1 MPMRTFRP
9 STALLLSLLLCAQ
22 ISSQVQDPTARPDP
36 KRAQK
41 AAELGDKD
49 LAAGRF
55 EDALAAYEE
64 AARYAP
70 QDASIVERAAALR
83 SKLVRAYV
91 EAAERNALSG
101 HLMEATEELG
111 AALRI
116 DPANTFLEERL
127 GQLTAMED
135 SQGPRPV
142 FTKRIPGLPRL
153 QPRAGKSNL
162 SLKGDT
168 KAVYEQLA
176 ALFGV
181 KVTFD
186 PDVIARNVQLRIDN
200 VDFYSAMSLLGTQTG
215 TFWRPLNST
224 TIFVAPDTVE
234 KQRQYGLEAEQTFP
248 LSAAVAPE
256 DATEML
262 RILREITGGT
272 HINLDTRS
280 HTVTMRDT
288 PQRLAL
294 AGELL
299 EQLERAR
306 GEVMLD
312 IELLE
317 VDRNKAR
324 ALGITPP
331 ASEQLIL
338 LSSSDLNKI
347 KASTSLTNLL
357 TNIQQVFAG
366 KGFSGIPAV
375 VPIGGGLSTFLLTLP
390 SAAADFSDS
399 LSLVQSGRQV
409 LLRAQDGKPAS
420 FFVGDRYPI
429 TLSLLSGG
437 LGAGSAVTGTPAS
450 ASTVFP
456 ETSFTVAAHPSAL
469 AANHFTGGPLPDL
482 AVVFDDPKANTFAIL
497 QNQDNGNF
505 SQLTP
510 SPITLGANETGQV
523 AIGTGIFRNTN
534 TKCPTPQPPDV
545 VLVNSTSNNISVL
558 LGDGDANCI
567 PTGFFAE
574 APGSPLPVGNNPRS
588 VVIADFN
595 GDGFLD
601 LAVANQGDNS
611 ISLFRGNGDGTFTQF
626 PGSPFKL
633 TNTTTISETAP
644 VGMVSAN
651 FRNRFNTVNNAPEV
665 DLAVVNQNSN
675 NVTVLLSSVDQNLNV
690 TLTEAPNSPI
700 QVGTSPVAIATGDL
714 NGDGVPDLAVVNQGS
729 STVSILLGSTN
740 LDGTFTQATG
750 SPLPTS
756 ANPAGI
762 VIANFAN
769 STVPDIAVT
778 NNGSST
784 VGVYLGLGQGTFAS
798 RIELNTP
805 KGPTALIASV
815 LTSTGLPDIA
825 LVSQDSAASQGAV
838 TVIQDSTSFA
848 NSTVNGLAQTPYPG
862 SEYVDLGV
870 KIKATPTLHPNNEV
884 TLLLEFEIRALS
896 GSSVNGIPILSN
908 RTLTQTIRV
917 KEDEPT
923 VIGGLTDVEETR
935 SITGL
940 PGFAKIPVLGY
951 AFGGRKNSLQ
961 DTELL
966 ILVTPRRLRLTDHLT
981 RTIFAGHDDT
991 SGRGANS
998 PGTLQSP
1005 APEPLHPQPPQSQPP
1020 QPRPGESRP
1029 LQPPPPQP
1037 QP

>member
-1 MPMRTFRP
+1 MLMRAFRP
-9 STALLLSLLLCAQ
+9 STALLLALLLCAPIPSQ
-22 ISSQVQDPTARPDP
+22 TPLSSQLQNTAERPDP

-41 AAELGDKD
+41 AAERGDKD

-55 EDALAAYEE
+55 EEALAAYEE

-91 EAAERNALSG
+91 EAAERDALAG
-101 HLMEATEELG
+101 HLTEATEELG

-116 DPANTFLEERL
+116 DPGNTIVEERL

-135 SQGPRPV
+135 SQRP
-142 FTKRIPGLPRL
+142 KPASLSRISGLPRL
-153 QPRAGKSNL
+153 QPQSGKRNL
-162 SLKGDT
+162 NLRGDT

-181 KVTFD
+181 KAAFD
-186 PDVIARNVQLRIDN
+186 PDVVARNVQLRIDD
-200 VDFYSAMSLLGTQTG
+200 VDFYAGVSLLGTQTG
-215 TFWRPLNST
+215 TFWQALNPT
-224 TIFVAPDTVE
+224 IIFVAPDTAE
-234 KQRQYGLEAEQTFP
+234 KRRQYGQEVEQAFP
-248 LSAAVAPE
+248 LSAAVGPE
-256 DATEML
+256 DVTEML
-262 RILREITGGT
+262 RTLREITGGT
-272 HINLDTRS
+272 RIGLDTRS
-280 HTVTMRDT
+280 HTITMRDT
-288 PQRLAL
+288 PERIAL
-294 AGELL
+294 AGELI

-306 GEVMLD
+306 GEVMLE

-331 ASEQLIL
+331 ASEQLIT
-338 LSSSDLNKI
+338 LSSNDLNKL
-347 KASTSLTNLL
+347 KASTNLTNLL

-366 KGFSGIPAV
+366 KGFSSIPAV
-375 VPIGGGLSTFLLTLP
+375 VPFGGGLSTFLLTLP
-390 SAAADFSDS
+390 SATANFSDT

-420 FFVGDRYPI
+420 FFVGDRFPI
-429 TLSLLSGG
+429 TLSLLSGS
-437 LGAGSAVTGTPAS
+437 LGNGSALTGVPG
-450 ASTVFP
+450 STVFP
-456 ETSFTVAAHPSAL
+456 ETSFTVGANPSAL
-469 AANHFTGGPLPDL
+469 VANRFTGGTLPDL
-482 AVVFDDPKANTFAIL
+482 AVVFDDPKANTFVIL

-505 SQLTP
+505 VQFTP
-510 SPITLGANETGQV
+510 SPITLGTNETGQV
-523 AIGTGIFRNTN
+523 AIGTGVFRNDI
-534 TKCPTPQPPDV
+534 TKFSTAQPPDV
-545 VLVNSTSNNISVL
+545 VLVNSTSKNVSIL
-558 LGDGDANCI
+558 LGSADS
-567 PTGFFAE
+567 TGKPNGLFTE

-588 VVIADFN
+588 VIVADFN

-611 ISLFRGNGDGTFTQF
+611 ISLFRGNGDGTFTEF

-633 TNTTTISETAP
+633 TNTSTISETAP
-644 VGMVSAN
+644 VAMVSTN
-651 FRNRFNTVNNAPEV
+651 LRNRFNTINNGPEI
-665 DLAVVNQNSN
+665 DLAVVNQSSN
-675 NVTVLLSSVDQNLNV
+675 NMAVLLGSVDQNLNV
-690 TLTEAPNSPI
+690 TFTEAPNSPI
-700 QVGTSPVAIATGDL
+700 QVGTSPVAIAAGDL
-714 NGDGVPDLAVVNQGS
+714 NADGVPDLAVVNQGDN
-729 STVSILLGSTN
+729 TVSVLLGSAN
-740 LDGTFTQATG
+740 LDGTFATATG

-769 STVPDIAVT
+769 STTLDIAVT

-805 KGPTALIASV
+805 RGPTALIASP
-815 LTSTGLPDIA
+815 LTTSGLPDIA
-825 LVSQDSAASQGAV
+825 LVSQDSAASQGVV
-838 TVIQDSTSFA
+838 TVIQDSSSFA
-848 NSTVNGLAQTPYPG
+848 NSTINGVAQTPYPG

-884 TLLLEFEIRALS
+884 TLQLEFEIRALA
-896 GSSVNGIPILSN
+896 GSSVNGIPVISN

-923 VIGGLTDVEETR
+923 LIGGLTDVEETH

-940 PGFAKIPVLGY
+940 PGFAEIPILGY
-951 AFGGRKNSLQ
+951 AFGARKNSLQ

-966 ILVTPRRLRLTDHLT
+966 ILVTPRKLRLANRLT
-981 RTIFAGHDDT
+981 RTIFAGRGDP
-991 SGRGANS
+991 SGRGAAS

-1005 APEPLHPQPPQSQPP
+1005 
-1020 QPRPGESRP
+1020 ESRP
-1029 LQPPPPQP
+1029 PQ
-1037 QP
+1037 